1 MRPDCYIFESK
12 LFMAK
17 PITDDMQVEK
27 LVKVRLLTD
36 GRHGKANHVA
46 ELPASI
52 AKKLEVNG
60 QADSHKAAIDYALSL
75 LSTTA

>member
-1 MRPDCYIFESK
+1 
-12 LFMAK
+12 MAK
-17 PITDDMQVEK
+17 LITDDTAVEEK

-52 AKKLEVNG
+52 AKNLEASG